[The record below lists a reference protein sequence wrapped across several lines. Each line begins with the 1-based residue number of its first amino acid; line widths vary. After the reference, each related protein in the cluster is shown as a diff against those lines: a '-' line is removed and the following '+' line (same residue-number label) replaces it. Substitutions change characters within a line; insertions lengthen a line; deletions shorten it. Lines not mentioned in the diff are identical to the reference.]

1 MFDRLNESHLPVH
14 LAVSR
19 SRWLGL
25 ISYDH
30 HFLVEEIND
39 KSVTII
45 QNGKY
50 CKCVCIS
57 SIPCTGIHR
66 TSVNLEKEHDLFDF
80 NFGVYIIENENYPKT
95 AQQSRKALDRAQ
107 SRIGENRYQLSINN
121 CEHFVTF
128 ALTGKP
134 YSIQLENSSYIFKY
148 IGKFIIDYVC
158 DWKISVIKLV
168 QSVSQSIYVI
178 CEFIWDIIPCIKGYI
193 ALILD
198 KVPPTIREPVSNIFC
213 LMLSVFI
220 RFKDRF
226 SSTFDKINE
235 FCVPIIEKI
244 KMYAEQTKQIHQDK
258 LHSLLKLIQV
268 TLKLGLLI
276 FEIYQDIL
284 LWQKGSI
291 SGKDLLQQI
300 IKRVSASAFCAYLE
314 KYGMT
319 NFMQSILYVGCIKE
333 CFVVLVAHMFITI
346 LVPAIIDWLIDMG
359 LLCIEQVK
367 IIHAALESFE
377 LPPLMKR
384 LFTCIH

>member
-1 MFDRLNESHLPVH
+1 M
-14 LAVSR
+14 
-19 SRWLGL
+19 
-25 ISYDH
+25 
-30 HFLVEEIND
+30 EEING
-39 KSVTII
+39 KSVKII

-50 CKCVCIS
+50 CKGVCIS

-95 AQQSRKALDRAQ
+95 AQQRRKALDRAQ
-107 SRIGENRYQLSINN
+107 SRIGEHRYQLSINN

-128 ALTGKP
+128 VLTGKP
-134 YSIQLENSSYIFKY
+134 YSKQLENSSYIFKY

-178 CEFIWDIIPCIKGYI
+178 WEFIWDIIPCIKGYI

-244 KMYAEQTKQIHQDK
+244 KTYAEQTKQIHEDK

-268 TLKLGLLI
+268 TLELGLLI

-319 NFMQSILYVGCIKE
+319 NFMQSIPYVGCIKE

-384 LFTCIH
+384 IFTCIH